1 MRSNWSK
8 LGAYIGLVWSIGFAI
23 RYLFIWQDYS
33 QAILF
38 IGLGLGLIAFSW
50 LYDQI
55 LRIKNTLSCIED
67 YIADRNYNFS
77 KRVRK

>member
-23 RYLFIWQDYS
+23 RYLFIWQDFS
-33 QAILF
+33 QAALF

-50 LYDQI
+50 VFDQI